1 MKKLFALLLA
11 LTLILGA
18 SSALASGTTYITL
31 GTGGTTG
38 TYYALGAEIAAMW
51 MQNIEG
57 LDVTV
62 QPTDASKDN
71 IVYVNDGQIDVATV
85 QNDSA
90 YYAYEGQLYDGSDEV
105 FDGFYAIGSLYP
117 EAVQLMVAA
126 DSDIT
131 DVSQLAG
138 LNVGVGAAGS
148 GTIINAEQVL
158 EAAGLTLESISPQ
171 YLGFSETATAFQD
184 LQIEAGF
191 ITSGIPNASIIEAA
205 NARPV
210 RILTLTDAQWD
221 TLTTNYAF
229 YAPATIPGGTYAG
242 QDEDVTVPAITA
254 LLIVSKD
261 ADEELVYQLTK
272 TLFECTDQIGH
283 AKAAELNVAAAVEGV
298 PVPFHPGAARYYAE
312 CGYEVEAGA

>member
-1 MKKLFALLLA
+1 MKKLLAIALV
-11 LTLILGA
+11 LTLVLSAG
-18 SSALASGTTYITL
+18 SALATTYITL

-51 MQNIEG
+51 MNNIEE

-71 IVYVNDGQIDVATV
+71 IVYVNDGMIDVATV

-90 YYAYEGQLYDGSDEV
+90 YYAYQGQLYDDSDEV

-117 EAVQLMVAA
+117 EAVQLMVSA

-131 DVSQLAG
+131 DISQLAG

-158 EAAGLTLESISPQ
+158 EAAGLTMEDIAPQ

-184 LQIEAGF
+184 LQIDAGF

-210 RILTLTDAQWD
+210 RILTLTDEQWN

-229 YAPATIPGGTYAG
+229 YAPATVPGRHLCRAG
-242 QDEDVTVPAITA
+242 CGRNRARHYRPADRFQRRGRRTGLSAYQD
-254 LLIVSKD
+254 
-261 ADEELVYQLTK
+261 
-272 TLFECTDQIGH
+272 
-283 AKAAELNVAAAVEGV
+283 AV
-298 PVPFHPGAARYYAE
+298 
-312 CGYEVEAGA
+312 